1 MHKKY
6 FFFDIDGTLST
17 GLTTMMPESA
27 VQALAQLR
35 ANGHFTAIATG
46 RLQAS
51 AATVAAR
58 YGFTDI
64 VADGGWS
71 VTHNG
76 EIVEMESLPAA
87 DCIALIERL
96 EQAGIPWAVSPENE
110 KLCVTTDKN
119 YLPYAPENY
128 FPVLWDPHFDY
139 HRLEHLYKV
148 YYVCTPDEEKHID
161 AGGLPLVRYNPH
173 VIFVEPK
180 EKQRGIRYFQQLL
193 SIPDED
199 IVVYSMSDTS
209 EPKDG
214 YKMYLPIGSGMDSS
228 QVSVYCYTPEGVKY
242 LESSTQDRTVIADSD
257 SIRYVAVV
265 KGKRAADWV
274 KWLGL
279 ALVALAVIAA
289 VLGFFYKKRQEKRGA

>member
-27 VQALAQLR
+27 VKALAQLR

-51 AATVAAR
+51 AAAVAAR

-76 EIVEMESLPAA
+76 EIVEMESLPTA

-148 YYVCTPDEEKHID
+148 YYVCTPDEENHID
-161 AGGLPLVRYNPH
+161 ADGLPLVRYNPH

-199 IVVYSMSDTS
+199 IVVFGDGMNDICMFGQGWLSIAMGNARAALKEKADYITTDVD
-209 EPKDG
+209 KDG
-214 YKMYLPIGSGMDSS
+214 LWNACRHFGWI
-228 QVSVYCYTPEGVKY
+228 
-242 LESSTQDRTVIADSD
+242 
-257 SIRYVAVV
+257 
-265 KGKRAADWV
+265 
-274 KWLGL
+274 
-279 ALVALAVIAA
+279 
-289 VLGFFYKKRQEKRGA
+289 

>member
-27 VQALAQLR
+27 VKALAQLR

-51 AATVAAR
+51 AAAVAAR

-110 KLCVTTDKN
+110 KLCVTTDKII
-119 YLPYAPENY
+119 
-128 FPVLWDPHFDY
+128 FRM
-139 HRLEHLYKV
+139 HRRTTSLFCGTRILII
-148 YYVCTPDEEKHID
+148 T
-161 AGGLPLVRYNPH
+161 GGASV
-173 VIFVEPK
+173 
-180 EKQRGIRYFQQLL
+180 QGLL
-193 SIPDED
+193 R
-199 IVVYSMSDTS
+199 
-209 EPKDG
+209 
-214 YKMYLPIGSGMDSS
+214 LH
-228 QVSVYCYTPEGVKY
+228 
-242 LESSTQDRTVIADSD
+242 A
-257 SIRYVAVV
+257 
-265 KGKRAADWV
+265 
-274 KWLGL
+274 
-279 ALVALAVIAA
+279 
-289 VLGFFYKKRQEKRGA
+289 

>member
-1 MHKKY
+1 MFSALSTLHSVIDGFYMHKKY

-27 VQALAQLR
+27 VKALGAASCERPLYR
-35 ANGHFTAIATG
+35 HCDRDG
-46 RLQAS
+46 LQGICS
-51 AATVAAR
+51 AVAAR

-110 KLCVTTDKN
+110 KLCVTADKN

-139 HRLEHLYKV
+139 TGWSICTRFTTSARLMRRIILTRA
-148 YYVCTPDEEKHID
+148 VCRLCGT
-161 AGGLPLVRYNPH
+161 
-173 VIFVEPK
+173 
-180 EKQRGIRYFQQLL
+180 
-193 SIPDED
+193 IP
-199 IVVYSMSDTS
+199 M
-209 EPKDG
+209 
-214 YKMYLPIGSGMDSS
+214 
-228 QVSVYCYTPEGVKY
+228 
-242 LESSTQDRTVIADSD
+242 
-257 SIRYVAVV
+257 
-265 KGKRAADWV
+265 
-274 KWLGL
+274 
-279 ALVALAVIAA
+279 
-289 VLGFFYKKRQEKRGA
+289 

>member
-27 VQALAQLR
+27 VKALAQLR

-51 AATVAAR
+51 AAAVAAR

-110 KLCVTTDKN
+110 KLCVTTDKK
-119 YLPYAPENY
+119 LSS
-128 FPVLWDPHFDY
+128 
-139 HRLEHLYKV
+139 
-148 YYVCTPDEEKHID
+148 VCTGEL
-161 AGGLPLVRYNPH
+161 LPCSVGPAFD
-173 VIFVEPK
+173 ITDW
-180 EKQRGIRYFQQLL
+180 
-193 SIPDED
+193 SICTRFT
-199 IVVYSMSDTS
+199 TS
-209 EPKDG
+209 ARL
-214 YKMYLPIGSGMDSS
+214 MRRIIL
-228 QVSVYCYTPEGVKY
+228 T
-242 LESSTQDRTVIADSD
+242 R
-257 SIRYVAVV
+257 AVCRLC
-265 KGKRAADWV
+265 GT
-274 KWLGL
+274 
-279 ALVALAVIAA
+279 IPM
-289 VLGFFYKKRQEKRGA
+289 

>member
-27 VQALAQLR
+27 VKALAQLR

-51 AATVAAR
+51 AAAVAAR

-119 YLPYAPENY
+119 YLPYAPGRTTSL
-128 FPVLWDPHFDY
+128 FCGTRILIITGWSICTRFTTSA
-139 HRLEHLYKV
+139 RLMRRIILTRA
-148 YYVCTPDEEKHID
+148 VCRLCGT
-161 AGGLPLVRYNPH
+161 
-173 VIFVEPK
+173 
-180 EKQRGIRYFQQLL
+180 
-193 SIPDED
+193 IP
-199 IVVYSMSDTS
+199 M
-209 EPKDG
+209 
-214 YKMYLPIGSGMDSS
+214 
-228 QVSVYCYTPEGVKY
+228 
-242 LESSTQDRTVIADSD
+242 
-257 SIRYVAVV
+257 
-265 KGKRAADWV
+265 
-274 KWLGL
+274 
-279 ALVALAVIAA
+279 
-289 VLGFFYKKRQEKRGA
+289 

>member
-27 VQALAQLR
+27 VKALAQLR

-51 AATVAAR
+51 AAAVAAR

-148 YYVCTPDEEKHID
+148 YYVCTPDEENHID
-161 AGGLPLVRYNPH
+161 A
-173 VIFVEPK
+173 
-180 EKQRGIRYFQQLL
+180 
-193 SIPDED
+193 
-199 IVVYSMSDTS
+199 
-209 EPKDG
+209 
-214 YKMYLPIGSGMDSS
+214 
-228 QVSVYCYTPEGVKY
+228 C
-242 LESSTQDRTVIADSD
+242 
-257 SIRYVAVV
+257 AVQSPCDF
-265 KGKRAADWV
+265 R
-274 KWLGL
+274 
-279 ALVALAVIAA
+279 
-289 VLGFFYKKRQEKRGA
+289 

>member
-27 VQALAQLR
+27 VKALAQLR

-51 AATVAAR
+51 AAAVAAR

-148 YYVCTPDEEKHID
+148 YYVCTPDEENHID

-193 SIPDED
+193 SIPDDD
-199 IVVYSMSDTS
+199 IVVFAT
-209 EPKDG
+209 
-214 YKMYLPIGSGMDSS
+214 
-228 QVSVYCYTPEGVKY
+228 
-242 LESSTQDRTVIADSD
+242 A
-257 SIRYVAVV
+257 
-265 KGKRAADWV
+265 
-274 KWLGL
+274 
-279 ALVALAVIAA
+279 
-289 VLGFFYKKRQEKRGA
+289 